1 MNRNSN
7 TLKLT
12 TGAMIIAIFAMLL
25 LLNRQTG
32 AFFEEMF
39 IYILPI
45 PMVVYAAKYSWK
57 YGLMVFV
64 GMSFFSFIF
73 GSVTTVFYAITGALL
88 GLILGTCFYY
98 RINMTKTMLLSMGLA
113 ALFNVLSTI
122 TLASLFGYDL
132 NLEINEMQ
140 NMMNQV
146 MSQAKVETSTATD
159 MMLEPGFLKQMM
171 IISMVLLGLVQGFII
186 YQLSV
191 LILKKLRF
199 QIGAPTSFV
208 SIYPP
213 KWTGLAALAA
223 YIYGSTAF
231 FSGAENSVKQDI
243 GQTLWIC
250 GYIWLL
256 CFGLIAL
263 NLAVKKYLVSN
274 RLLATL
280 ITILSIFIL
289 PQLVM
294 ILGLMY
300 ISFGFHDRLMKP
312 RQVRQY

>member
-1 MNRNSN
+1 MNRDNN

-57 YGLMVFV
+57 YGLMVFT
-64 GMSFFSFIF
+64 GMALFSFIF
-73 GSVTTVFYAITGALL
+73 GTITTIFYAITGALL
-88 GLILGTCFYY
+88 GLIIGVCFYY
-98 RINMTKTMLLSMGLA
+98 KVDMTKILLLSMGLA

-122 TLASLFGYDL
+122 TLASVFGYDL
-132 NLEINEMQ
+132 NREIDEMQ

-146 MSQAKVETSTATD
+146 MTQANVESTVATD
-159 MMLEPGFLKQMM
+159 QMLQPGFLKQMM
-171 IISMVLLGLVQGFII
+171 IIYMVLLGLIQGFII
-186 YQLSV
+186 YQLSF

-199 QIGAPTSFV
+199 QVGTPSSFV

-213 KWTGLAALAA
+213 KWTGFAAIAA
-223 YIYGSTAF
+223 YVYGSTAF
-231 FSGAENSVKQDI
+231 LSATENSVKQDI
-243 GQTLWIC
+243 GQTLWVC
-250 GYIWLL
+250 GYVWLV
-256 CFGLIAL
+256 CFGMIAV
-263 NLAVKKYLVSN
+263 NLAVRKYITPNKVI
-274 RLLATL
+274 AAL
-280 ITILSIFIL
+280 IMFMSIFTL

-294 ILGLMY
+294 ILGMMY
-300 ISFGFHDRLMKP
+300 ISFGFHDKLLQP
-312 RQVRQY
+312 RGVV

>member
-1 MNRNSN
+1 MEVHMNRNN
-7 TLKLT
+7 ETLKIT

-45 PMVVYAAKYSWK
+45 PMVVYATKYSWK
-57 YGLMVFV
+57 YGLMVFA
-64 GMSFFSFIF
+64 GMTLFSFIF

-98 RINMTKTMLLSMGLA
+98 KVNMTTTMLLSMGLA

-122 TLASLFGYDL
+122 TLASVFGYDL
-132 NLEINEMQ
+132 NREIDEMQ

-146 MSQAKVETSTATD
+146 FTQAKVETSAATSQ
-159 MMLEPGFLKQMM
+159 MLEAGFLKQMM
-171 IISMVLLGLVQGFII
+171 IISMVLMGLVQGFII

-191 LILKKLRF
+191 IILKKLRF
-199 QIGAPTSFV
+199 SIGAPTSFS

-213 KWTGLAALAA
+213 KWTGFAAIAA
-223 YIYGSTAF
+223 YSYGATSF
-231 FSGAENSVKQDI
+231 FQAAENSVRQDI
-243 GQTLWIC
+243 GQTLWVV
-250 GYIWLL
+250 GYVWLL
-256 CFGLIAL
+256 CFGLIAV
-263 NLAVKKYLVSN
+263 NLAIRKYIVSN
-274 RLLATL
+274 KL
-280 ITILSIFIL
+280 IAAVITFMSIFIL

-294 ILGLMY
+294 ILGMLY
-300 ISFGFHDRLMKP
+300 ISFGFHDKLLQP
-312 RQVRQY
+312 R